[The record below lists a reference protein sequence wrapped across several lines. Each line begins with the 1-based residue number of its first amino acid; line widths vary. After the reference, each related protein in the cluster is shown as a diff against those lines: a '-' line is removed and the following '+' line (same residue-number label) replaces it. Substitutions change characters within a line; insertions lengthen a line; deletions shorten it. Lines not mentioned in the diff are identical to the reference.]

1 MPGAACLFFVGFC
14 VAFFGTRSVH
24 HDYILYEIGNSC
36 GRKHLSNYQIH
47 ELKSEHMKFT
57 NILENSLDYE

>member
-1 MPGAACLFFVGFC
+1 MPGAACFFLLDSVLF
-14 VAFFGTRSVH
+14 FFGTRSVH
-24 HDYILYEIGNSC
+24 HDYILYEIGKSC